1 VKTSVRWRH
10 NGLELRLPWRS
21 TRVTDPAFFAG
32 RSAGALPTA
41 RSCRARQGAGPDG
54 GRDGLRK
61 STGTVCGLPALCRTP
76 SRPSTHLHRTCGA
89 SQVQVCGLGR
99 CVLSGG
105 TRGQVCGAG
114 VQGPSEVLASAGGY
128 SSARNSSSILSA
140 TYIFSRDW

>member
-54 GRDGLRK
+54 GRDGLPEEHRDGVR
-61 STGTVCGLPALCRTP
+61 SACTVPHTVPAQHP
-76 SRPSTHLHRTCGA
+76 PAPHL
-89 SQVQVCGLGR
+89 R
-99 CVLSGG
+99 CVAGAGVRS
-105 TRGQVCGAG
+105 GQVCPIGRHTWAG
-114 VQGPSEVLASAGGY
+114 VRRRCPGPERG
-128 SSARNSSSILSA
+128 LSQ
-140 TYIFSRDW
+140 RRRLLLGP